1 MKNEKSFS
9 NEKFLSSFNLN
20 CPDDFNFAFDI
31 VSNKYRRSKKTTFIA
46 INKNRNDFE
55 KIKHYFKNILV
66 NFFLKNLLRTISGK
80 ISKVDL
86 RNNLKE

>member
-55 KIKHYFKNILV
+55 KIKQYLKNIPEKLFLQKILPELFLV
-66 NFFLKNLLRTISGK
+66 K
-80 ISKVDL
+80 
-86 RNNLKE
+86 